1 MYLALEYA
9 VSGELFDRIA
19 PDVGVDERLAH
30 MYFTQLMAGVAY
42 LHSVSIA
49 HRGWQNVLINQIL
62 SLKTCFW
69 INSLI

>member
-30 MYFTQLMAGVAY
+30 MYFTQLMNGVAY

-49 HRGWQNVLINQIL
+49 HRGMYYALIFYRF
-62 SLKTCFW
+62 KA
-69 INSLI
+69 